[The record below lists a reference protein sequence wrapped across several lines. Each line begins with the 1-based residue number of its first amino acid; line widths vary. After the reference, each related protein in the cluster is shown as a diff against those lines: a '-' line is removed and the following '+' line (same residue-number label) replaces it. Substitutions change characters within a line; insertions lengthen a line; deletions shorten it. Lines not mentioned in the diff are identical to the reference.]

1 MTANDRHAIPP
12 FPPSHA
18 TVPSPDKLSQHT
30 FQFVDAQRLFR
41 DQFVALVD
49 DELRLGE
56 LRKRILRFRCRR
68 LRIIAHKIMMPN
80 DEQVVAV
87 HPLAVAAVSFLL
99 LFPACNAPLNA
110 FVSDEFRVETRLA
123 EDGGGDSPALYLH
136 MTSMRKLSAYR
147 ICDALT
153 LSTAGRLAKYARSFA
168 VNFPSTILPSPYIA

>member
-56 LRKRILRFRCRR
+56 LRKRILRLTLPTKCVNDVTLAAKRWRCVR
-68 LRIIAHKIMMPN
+68 LRR
-80 DEQVVAV
+80 
-87 HPLAVAAVSFLL
+87 
-99 LFPACNAPLNA
+99 C
-110 FVSDEFRVETRLA
+110 
-123 EDGGGDSPALYLH
+123 
-136 MTSMRKLSAYR
+136 
-147 ICDALT
+147 
-153 LSTAGRLAKYARSFA
+153 
-168 VNFPSTILPSPYIA
+168 